1 MPDPTQPHASPRSS
15 SAATPR
21 RDGDTDD
28 VAEALERRGLA
39 APAAI
44 LMDAHRPLLPVLRQA
59 ALFLAPFAGPLL
71 GRKHVDG
78 LRAATTEADAYDRLA
93 TRLSRGPGVAPA
105 DDARRR

>member
-1 MPDPTQPHASPRSS
+1 MPDPTQLHASPRSS

-21 RDGDTDD
+21 RDGDPDD

-71 GRKHVDG
+71 GRQRLDR
-78 LRAATTEADAYDRLA
+78 LRAATTDVDAYDRLA
-93 TRLSRGPGVAPA
+93 TRLSGRAGPPPA
-105 DDARRR
+105 DDDRRR